1 MFTIHSNIVLPEK
14 RILLDN
20 VEAKDALEKLKVL
33 TEKKSFEIKKSAKL
47 CNINLPT

>member
-1 MFTIHSNIVLPEK
+1 MFTIHSNLVLPEK

-33 TEKKSFEIKKSAKL
+33 TEKNHLK
-47 CNINLPT
+47 